1 MELSQLVGVGEKEK
15 IAKLLLDHGADVNA
29 QGGEY
34 GNALQAAARRGNQEI
49 VKLLLDRGANVNA
62 QGGEYGNAL
71 QAAARDG
78 NQEIVKLLLDR
89 GADVNAQGGNYGNA
103 LQATARDGNQK
114 IVKLLLDRGAD
125 VNAQGGEYGNALQ
138 AAVWDGKQEVIKLLL
153 DRGADVNAQGGEY
166 GNALQAAARDGN
178 QKIVKLLLDCG
189 ADVNAQGGRYG
200 NALQAAAS
208 NGNQETV
215 KLLLDR
221 GADVNAQGGYYGN
234 ALQAAAWKGKQEV
247 IMLLL
252 DRGAD
257 ITIQPRSTNRLSML
271 HVCVAS
277 GSTMA
282 LKLLINAGGTIHLDT
297 QDESGQTPLH
307 VAVERRDILAAKY
320 LLERGGSTDIPDL
333 SDTTPFQLAIQSGL
347 SQMALLMFS
356 KTKYNPSS
364 LSATDWRRCLAPGLA
379 CHIEMTSC
387 EPPEVLVWNDA
398 SKLKT
403 ELDDLSYPLSSY
415 SEKLPARETDFMSRK
430 NYARRIFIL
439 ADDSLLHDGPEFDLR
454 CRWWRKVPQE
464 SKFQNTYHNSRPLS
478 QSWNWTIQMS
488 SPPTMDTVRRTP
500 ASTCFLECGLFV
512 TCIFLPAIEEWPETV
527 DHLDRF
533 AGDHKQ
539 RHGILWIM
547 VKPEAHE
554 AKSNSTTLFLCSKFS
569 FSTSEFAGVPVTAID
584 LFIPLIQRVRSI
596 WDHNFDV
603 FETRLLSTR
612 SMVLKSGGN
621 DQNLV
626 QELLKDAQ
634 LLELLIANLKKQVN
648 KFRIFKQQYTSD
660 AWRVLHEHTP
670 GQLKEE
676 MDKVDSEI
684 QKLREG
690 CERRLTDFMNSSQ
703 NIIQLEFNLTSIAE
717 AQKSTRTNR
726 SMKRLSWITFI
737 FLPLLFIASLFGMN
751 VDILENNPAWWWYI
765 PLAAL
770 LMFITFTVWII
781 FKRSEGLEDN
791 LEQRFD
797 RLFRFGRPFRQN
809 KEDVERGLD
818 QSEQIKRKRT
828 AAYST
833 SGKKRS

>member
-1 MELSQLVGVGEKEK
+1 MELIQLVGVGEKEE
-15 IAKLLLDHGADVNA
+15 IA
-29 QGGEY
+29 
-34 GNALQAAARRGNQEI
+34 
-49 VKLLLDRGANVNA
+49 
-62 QGGEYGNAL
+62 
-71 QAAARDG
+71 
-78 NQEIVKLLLDR
+78 
-89 GADVNAQGGNYGNA
+89 
-103 LQATARDGNQK
+103 
-114 IVKLLLDRGAD
+114 
-125 VNAQGGEYGNALQ
+125 
-138 AAVWDGKQEVIKLLL
+138 KLLL

-166 GNALQAAARDGN
+166 GNALQAAAW
-178 QKIVKLLLDCG
+178 K
-189 ADVNAQGGRYG
+189 
-200 NALQAAAS
+200 
-208 NGNQETV
+208 GNQETV

-221 GADVNAQGGYYGN
+221 GADVNAQGGYHGNALQAAAWIGNQEIVKLLLDRGADVNAQGGRFGN
-234 ALQAAAWKGKQEV
+234 ALQAAAWKGNQETV
-247 IMLLL
+247 KLLLDRGADVNAQGGYHGNALQAAAEDGNQEMVKLLL

-257 ITIQPRSTNRLSML
+257 ITIQPRSANRLSML

-277 GSTMA
+277 GSMTA
-282 LKLLINAGGTIHLDT
+282 LKLILDAGGTIHLDT
-297 QDESGQTPLH
+297 QDQSGQTPLH
-307 VAVERRDILAAKY
+307 VAVEKRDILAAKY

-333 SDTTPFQLAIQSGL
+333 SDTTPFQLAIQSGF

-356 KTKYNPSS
+356 KTKYDRSS

-379 CHIEMTSC
+379 CHIEMTIC

-398 SKLKT
+398 SKLRM
-403 ELDDLSYPLSSY
+403 ELNDLSYPLSSY
-415 SEKLPARETDFMSRK
+415 SDKLPARETDFMSRK
-430 NYARRIFIL
+430 NYAKRIF
-439 ADDSLLHDGPEFDLR
+439 
-454 CRWWRKVPQE
+454 
-464 SKFQNTYHNSRPLS
+464 
-478 QSWNWTIQMS
+478 
-488 SPPTMDTVRRTP
+488 
-500 ASTCFLECGLFV
+500 
-512 TCIFLPAIEEWPETV
+512 
-527 DHLDRF
+527 
-533 AGDHKQ
+533 
-539 RHGILWIM
+539 
-547 VKPEAHE
+547 
-554 AKSNSTTLFLCSKFS
+554 
-569 FSTSEFAGVPVTAID
+569 
-584 LFIPLIQRVRSI
+584 
-596 WDHNFDV
+596 
-603 FETRLLSTR
+603 
-612 SMVLKSGGN
+612 MVLKSGGN

-676 MDKVDSEI
+676 MDKN
-684 QKLREG
+684 Q
-690 CERRLTDFMNSSQ
+690 
-703 NIIQLEFNLTSIAE
+703 EFNLTSIAE

>member
-1 MELSQLVGVGEKEK
+1 MELSQLVGVGENEE
-15 IAKLLLDHGADVNA
+15 IA
-29 QGGEY
+29 
-34 GNALQAAARRGNQEI
+34 
-49 VKLLLDRGANVNA
+49 
-62 QGGEYGNAL
+62 
-71 QAAARDG
+71 
-78 NQEIVKLLLDR
+78 KLLLDR
-89 GADVNAQGGNYGNA
+89 GADVNA
-103 LQATARDGNQK
+103 
-114 IVKLLLDRGAD
+114 
-125 VNAQGGEYGNALQ
+125 LQ
-138 AAVWDGKQEVIKLLL
+138 AAAWKGNQEVIKLLL

-166 GNALQAAARDGN
+166 GNALQAAAWE
-178 QKIVKLLLDCG
+178 
-189 ADVNAQGGRYG
+189 
-200 NALQAAAS
+200 
-208 NGNQETV
+208 GNQEIV

-234 ALQAAAWKGKQEV
+234 ALQAAAWDGNQEMV
-247 IMLLL
+247 KLLL
-252 DRGAD
+252 DRGADVNAQGGEYGNALQAAAWEGNQEIVKLLLDRGADLNAQGGYYGNALQAAAWEGNQEMVKLLLDRGADVNAQGGYYGNALQVAAWKGNQETVKLLLDCGSD

-277 GSTMA
+277 GGTMA
-282 LKLLINAGGTIHLDT
+282 LKVLLDAGGTIHLDT

-307 VAVERRDILAAKY
+307 VAVEKRDILAAKY

-333 SDTTPFQLAIQSGL
+333 SDTTPFQLAIQSGF
-347 SQMALLMFS
+347 SQMALLIFS
-356 KTKYNPSS
+356 KTEYDTSS

-415 SEKLPARETDFMSRK
+415 SDKLPARETDFMSRK
-430 NYARRIFIL
+430 NYAKRIFIL

-464 SKFQNTYHNSRPLS
+464 SKYQNTSRISRPLS

-512 TCIFLPAIEEWPETV
+512 TCIFLPTIEEWPETV

-584 LFIPLIQRVRSI
+584 LFIPLIQRVQSI

-684 QKLREG
+684 QKLKEG
-690 CERRLTDFMNSSQ
+690 CERRLTDFTNSSQ

-818 QSEQIKRKRT
+818 Q
-828 AAYST
+828 
-833 SGKKRS
+833 